1 MTNSTAEVVM
11 VKKRSIKQL
20 MGICFAILFL
30 LLNYSPNVRGLRGLP
45 SELKLS
51 EGDIKTLE
59 FNLPFSI
66 NIENSEVDVLKF
78 NGNSLADKKMYN
90 IHGPI
95 SIESVKKGDVLLN
108 FKLFGFIPIK
118 ELRVSVEPQKKL
130 IPGGD
135 SIGVTIYTQG
145 ALIVGISEIIDEN
158 GINQCPATDA
168 DLRPGDIIE
177 KVNGIVIKNVD
188 HLSILIEN
196 LDGKELEL
204 EIKRGN
210 MLLQRYIRPIK
221 NSNDGKLRLGLWVRD
236 STAGVGTLTF
246 VNPENNIFAALGHA
260 ITDVDTGALLPVK
273 DGEIMQA
280 KIVDIVEGRK
290 GQPGEIKGI
299 FSEDQKKIG
308 IIKKNTPYGLFGKLY
323 GDTRHFEQREMLPIC
338 RQSDVKLGEAE
349 ILSTIDNEG
358 IKAYT
363 VNIIK
368 INKQNYPHSKGMII
382 EITDPELLKQTGG
395 IVQGM
400 SGSPIIQDGKVIGAV
415 THVFVNDPK
424 KGYGIFIEW
433 MLGEIEKIA
442 E

>member
-1 MTNSTAEVVM
+1 
-11 VKKRSIKQL
+11 
-20 MGICFAILFL
+20 
-30 LLNYSPNVRGLRGLP
+30 
-45 SELKLS
+45 
-51 EGDIKTLE
+51 
-59 FNLPFSI
+59 
-66 NIENSEVDVLKF
+66 
-78 NGNSLADKKMYN
+78 
-90 IHGPI
+90 
-95 SIESVKKGDVLLN
+95 
-108 FKLFGFIPIK
+108 
-118 ELRVSVEPQKKL
+118 
-130 IPGGD
+130 
-135 SIGVTIYTQG
+135 
-145 ALIVGISEIIDEN
+145 
-158 GINQCPATDA
+158 INQCPATDA

-246 VNPENNIFAALGHA
+246 VNPENNIFAAVGHA
-260 ITDVDTGALLPVK
+260 ITDVDTGALLSVK

-299 FSEDQKKIG
+299 FSEEQKKIG

-363 VNIIK
+363 VNII
-368 INKQNYPHSKGMII
+368 
-382 EITDPELLKQTGG
+382 
-395 IVQGM
+395 
-400 SGSPIIQDGKVIGAV
+400 
-415 THVFVNDPK
+415 
-424 KGYGIFIEW
+424 
-433 MLGEIEKIA
+433 
-442 E
+442 